1 MTSPNAELHASLQ
14 LLDTR
19 LASVGFRTLLWCD
32 APSDETIAALLAH
45 YGERALWVSP
55 QQPEQAPQINWIQ
68 PGQAQRRLGEET
80 DAVLFDARQGMDADA
95 FGALSGTLKAGGV
108 FTLITSHVSF
118 IGRSG
123 KRMQRLLEQSSAIA
137 RLRSEGQLDL
147 PSFDEAPEWQLQR
160 DEEGCLSS
168 DQRQA
173 VTALASLKRRRP
185 LVLTADRGRGK
196 SAAMGMAAAQ
206 RLREKGGTLLVTAPA
221 FASVESLFRQLEQHA
236 PEGQREG
243 HNFLHPNGE
252 LRFLDALALQQA
264 LQSAHP
270 PGGDGSML
278 LVDEAAALPVQLLKQ
293 CVERFPRIAFATTTH
308 GYEGSGRGFAIRF
321 RDYLDQRTPDRQTLT
336 LNTPVRWAQDD
347 PLEALTNQL
356 LCLNGEVP
364 EGPLLFDEVRIERID
379 RDRLAASDAALN
391 TLFGLLVTA
400 HYRTAPSDLTRL
412 LDQRPISIWIAR
424 DNTQLLGVCASVD
437 EGGYTPDMAEAV
449 TRGERRLPGELLPQ
463 SLALHEGLKQ
473 AAQLRWRRIMRIAV
487 HPAAQRRG
495 IARKLI
501 DAVALDAA
509 SKGVALLGA
518 SFGAEA
524 GLMHFWSRLACLP
537 LRLGLRAERSSGE
550 NAVMV
555 GRALNAEGASLIRQC
570 RQHWALTLEER
581 LAMELREL
589 DVALVDSL
597 LTPEAIPSSPE
608 LVSALKRLAQ
618 AHAPLTPYRT
628 LLKSHWGSLR
638 EHLDSDA
645 RQGFLGLLYQG
656 KDERWLARRF
666 EQTGRAAGETLWREW
681 CAQMLKPVQPEES

>member
-1 MTSPNAELHASLQ
+1 MTSPSADLCSSLQ

-32 APSDETIAALLAH
+32 SPSDDTIAALLAH
-45 YGERALWVSP
+45 YGARALWVAN
-55 QQPEQAPQINWIQ
+55 QRPEPAPDIGWVQ

-80 DAVLFDARQGMDADA
+80 DAVLFDAREGMDADA

-108 FTLITSHVSF
+108 FVLITSNVSF

-123 KRMQRLLEQSSAIA
+123 KRMQRLLEQSSTIA
-137 RLRSEGQLDL
+137 RLLNGQLTLPGFDDAPQWQPERDSEGY
-147 PSFDEAPEWQLQR
+147 
-160 DEEGCLSS
+160 LSS
-168 DQRQA
+168 DQRHA
-173 VTALASLKRRRP
+173 VAALASLKRRRP

-196 SAAMGMAAAQ
+196 SAALGIAAAQ

-221 FASVESLFRQLEQHA
+221 FASVESLFTQLEQHA

-243 HNFLHPNGE
+243 HNFVHPDGE
-252 LRFLDALALQQA
+252 VRFLDALALQQA
-264 LQSAHP
+264 LESAHP
-270 PGGDGSML
+270 PGGDGSLL
-278 LVDEAAALPVQLLKQ
+278 LVDEAAALPVKLLKQ

-321 RDYLDQRTPDRQTLT
+321 RDYLEQRTPDWQALT
-336 LNTPVRWAQDD
+336 LDTPVRWAQGD

-364 EGPLLFDEVRIERID
+364 EGPLQFDEVRIERID

-524 GLMHFWSRLACLP
+524 GLVHFWSRLACLP

-550 NAVMV
+550 HAVMV
-555 GRALNAEGASLIRQC
+555 GRALNAEGASLFRQC
-570 RQHWALTLEER
+570 RQHWAVTLEER

-589 DVALVDSL
+589 DVALVDRL
-597 LTPEAIPSSPE
+597 MLPDAIPSSPE

-628 LLKSHWGSLR
+628 LLKSHWGGLR

-645 RQGFLGLLYQG
+645 RQGLLGMLYQG

-666 EQTGRAAGETLWREW
+666 EQSGRAAGEALWREW